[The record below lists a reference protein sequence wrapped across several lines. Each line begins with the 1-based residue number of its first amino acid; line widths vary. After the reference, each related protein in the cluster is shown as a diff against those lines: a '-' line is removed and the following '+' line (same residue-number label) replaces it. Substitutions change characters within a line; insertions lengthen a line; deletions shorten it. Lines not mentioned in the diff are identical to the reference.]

1 METMA
6 QTSANIDIDI
16 DLDSDH
22 CFFFLCIFYNIKY
35 PDAWWIYILD
45 VLILI
50 FSVYTI
56 YTVVYLV
63 KNFKEIANKHL
74 KEESIKLKKSRSLKG
89 N

>member
-1 METMA
+1 M
-6 QTSANIDIDI
+6 DIDI
-16 DLDSDH
+16 GLDSDH
-22 CFFFLCIFYNIKY
+22 CFLFLCIFYNIKC

-74 KEESIKLKKSRSLKG
+74 KEGSIKLKKSRSLKG

>member
-1 METMA
+1 MYGFFWWDFFKKE
-6 QTSANIDIDI
+6 
-16 DLDSDH
+16 LDKGYLIL
-22 CFFFLCIFYNIKY
+22 FLCIFYNIKC
-35 PDAWWIYILD
+35 PDAWWIYILN

-74 KEESIKLKKSRSLKG
+74 KEGSIKLKKSRSLKG